1 MKHRSLRGIAVAGL
15 FLAVA
20 GNAQIC
26 NNAVIYDGSRNNGRM
41 EEQGRTFPE
50 APEWKANWGDFDK
63 MMSPYIRLSGI
74 KNVRGDWTGTLV
86 FDELPASVRGGSLKM
101 AIRATQ
107 AAKFGVWLVEA
118 AGAGNV
124 SFRNI
129 EANRTYE
136 LDIPIENLLG
146 KTEAS
151 VRKVGIGLFGVPA
164 NQYTKLFVDNV
175 SFSCVGDGAAS
186 SSSTQSMSYGEAA
199 GAYYFRD
206 VNPAS
211 AFRASINNDIPVR
224 TARMA
229 MDAATRTEYKARTN
243 KPFVLGEQDYRQIE
257 AFKNANDLSP
267 EKSRDGWYKSMFLV
281 DRNRLRD
288 SVIANPKTLFT
299 EAQNV
304 TAAYGNRTLPLLI
317 ADVDCSVK
325 YYSDTTLSTTTLE
338 NYHLLLAGFPTSYV
352 KGSKVKIAYDPYFVA
367 TTSNGLPSVE
377 ICTEEKCQ
385 AVERGSVA
393 EIEFKSAGT
402 QHVIVKLRSGNTTTQ
417 QVLSLEV
424 R

>member
-26 NNAVIYDGSRNNGRM
+26 NSAVIYDGSRNNGKM
-41 EEQGRTFPE
+41 EEQGLTFPE

-101 AIRATQ
+101 AVRATQ

-146 KTEAS
+146 KTDAS

-164 NQYTKLFVDNV
+164 NQYTTLFVDNV
-175 SFSCVGDGAAS
+175 SFLLLQGR
-186 SSSTQSMSYGEAA
+186 E
-199 GAYYFRD
+199 
-206 VNPAS
+206 P
-211 AFRASINNDIPVR
+211 
-224 TARMA
+224 
-229 MDAATRTEYKARTN
+229 
-243 KPFVLGEQDYRQIE
+243 
-257 AFKNANDLSP
+257 
-267 EKSRDGWYKSMFLV
+267 
-281 DRNRLRD
+281 RLR
-288 SVIANPKTLFT
+288 IPRRH
-299 EAQNV
+299 Q
-304 TAAYGNRTLPLLI
+304 
-317 ADVDCSVK
+317 
-325 YYSDTTLSTTTLE
+325 
-338 NYHLLLAGFPTSYV
+338 
-352 KGSKVKIAYDPYFVA
+352 
-367 TTSNGLPSVE
+367 
-377 ICTEEKCQ
+377 
-385 AVERGSVA
+385 
-393 EIEFKSAGT
+393 
-402 QHVIVKLRSGNTTTQ
+402 
-417 QVLSLEV
+417 
-424 R
+424 